1 MDIENLILVALKL
14 VKNEKFFYFF
24 FKKTV
29 TFVLK
34 YPFSPQFKM
43 LVLAT
48 DSHQFVL
55 GQY

>member
-14 VKNEKFFYFF
+14 VKNEKFFNF

-48 DSHQFVL
+48 DSHQFFL